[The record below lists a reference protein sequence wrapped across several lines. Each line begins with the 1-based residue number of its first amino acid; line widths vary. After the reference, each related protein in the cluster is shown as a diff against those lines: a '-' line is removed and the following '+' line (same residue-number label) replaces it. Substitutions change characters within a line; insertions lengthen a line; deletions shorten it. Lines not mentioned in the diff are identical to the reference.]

1 MATSN
6 TYYINGPSLGSS
18 TAVFLNANLTT
29 VAPNGFYSDGVISRQ
44 QVSGVLLPQ
53 QNCPSCATP
62 CGTAIT
68 GSGRQGVYLINLN
81 AGDEVSDVG
90 AIIIRFNPLS
100 VPDGIRA
107 TFNGVVYNKLTSPVD
122 GFHKTTTPGGF
133 TYIGLISTD
142 CGISGTT
149 YPNLPKFLFNG
160 TTFAP
165 TGETQTITV
174 NPGDVSLG
182 VTAPGSCMIVIP
194 KLTASPSIVNFEF
207 VGPCAGT
214 LWSISINCPV
224 LLTGFSS
231 SVNSETSDAVCAL
244 YKTTTYYNASLANTP
259 GTVGLYDFVYSD
271 AYGSTQLAAGFY
283 RASGSIVGGNDWF
296 EVDENGIVIA
306 LGFCEAPP
314 ENAFCIGVILDSYT
328 CCDAI
333 DAYNNEG
340 CPTAPFPSSA
350 YFYSDC
356 SSLSLG
362 CIMYS
367 DAELLYPIT
376 GLSRWI
382 YDGENCWFMDSTGT
396 ITEEGTCG
404 GPTYDLYIADVYDCF
419 GCTLTSTGVTVALPS
434 GTVPVYGNYYI
445 KEAPFDGNYYVPL
458 YPTSVGPGIILD
470 TFNDTGCGGC

>member
-231 SVNSETSDAVCAL
+231 SVNGATSAAACVLDE
-244 YKTTTYYNASLANTP
+244 TTTYYNASLANTP

-296 EVDENGIVIA
+296 QVDANGIVIA
-306 LGFCEAPP
+306 LGVCGTPPAETYNCVLGTCVNPGDGTGEYSNLEECE
-314 ENAFCIGVILDSYT
+314 
-328 CCDAI
+328 
-333 DAYNNEG
+333 
-340 CPTAPFPSSA
+340 TA
-350 YFYSDC
+350 
-356 SSLSLG
+356 
-362 CIMYS
+362 
-367 DAELLYPIT
+367 
-376 GLSRWI
+376 
-382 YDGENCWFMDSTGT
+382 
-396 ITEEGTCG
+396 CG
-404 GPTYDLYIADVYDCF
+404 GPTYDLYIADVYDCA
-419 GCTLTSTGVTVALPS
+419 GCVLTSTNETVALPS
-434 GTVPVYGNYYI
+434 GTTPVYGNYYQT
-445 KEAPFDGNYYVPL
+445 PSFDGNYYRLL
-458 YPTSVGPGIILD
+458 YPTSVGPGLILLD
-470 TFNDTGCGGC
+470 LDSTSCGGC